1 LVIQQFEAREALI
14 RYHVHMRIILAA
26 IFGLILFPAIA
37 AEIRV
42 IDGDTISVDGE
53 RIRIIG
59 IDAPEIRRAKCDA
72 EYRRGMAAKAHLGV
86 LVAGGVQIRSQGRD
100 RYRRTLAI
108 VRDMQG
114 RDVAAILIGE
124 GLARAYDGRGRR
136 QSWC

>member
-1 LVIQQFEAREALI
+1 
-14 RYHVHMRIILAA
+14 MRIILAA
-26 IFGLILFPAIA
+26 IFAVLSLSAIA

-42 IDGDTISVDGE
+42 IDGDTISVGRE

-59 IDAPEIRRAKCDA
+59 IDAPETRRAKCDA
-72 EYRRGMAAKAHLGV
+72 EYRRGMAAKARLGV
-86 LVAGGVQIRSQGRD
+86 LVSGGVQIRSQGRD

-114 RDVAAILIGE
+114 RDVAAILIRE
-124 GLARAYDGRGRR
+124 GLARAYNGRGRR